1 LKSLNFKIFCVFLR
15 LNYLKVIY
23 PDNFENKIGFTRIRE
38 MLSEL
43 CLCDLGRR
51 NVEEVSFLT
60 HFDEVQELVFQTEE
74 FRQICLMEPSFPV
87 QHFIDATP
95 FLKKAR
101 LEGAFLD
108 VYEIFDL
115 KRSLDSIRAILS
127 FFKGKDHEKYP
138 QLRKI
143 MKEVKVFP
151 VISERIDAILT
162 KNGEIKDNAS
172 PELGAIRREMH
183 EKAASVAKVMQRILK
198 HAQSEG
204 LVDAETS
211 LTLRDGRPVIPVN
224 STYKRKIQGIV
235 HDESATGKTSFIEP
249 AETVHINNAIRELE
263 FAERREIIKIL
274 TAFTDLLRPYLEEL
288 AVAYGFLGKIDFIRA
303 KALLAIKINAVL
315 PSLFNQQEFNWVKA
329 VHPLLYLTLT
339 RENRDVVPLDISLK
353 PQGRMLL
360 ISGPNAGGKSVC
372 LKTVGLI
379 QYMLQCGLLVPVSEN
394 SEMGIFQNIFIDIG
408 DEQSIENDL
417 STYSSH
423 LFNMKYFLRNTSTHT
438 LILID
443 EFGTGTEPM
452 LGGAIAEAILAQLNE
467 KGTYGIITTHY
478 TNLKHYASK
487 SEGVVN
493 GAMLYDNHLMQ
504 PLFKLEIGQ
513 PGSSFAFEIARKI
526 GLPEEVLQDASSKI
540 GQDYVDFDKFL
551 REIARDKRYWESKR
565 ERVRQ
570 LEKKLDEL
578 VGQNSKEL
586 EQISK
591 ERKVIL
597 EKAKSEAKEV
607 LASANRQI
615 ENTIRQIRE
624 NQAEKEKT
632 KEARKSVEEFRKKL
646 DEPSADEEFILKKIE
661 KLKKREEQAKT
672 RNPKEQQSPETA
684 PAEKEHVIK
693 KGDKV
698 KLFGQDSVGEVLDV
712 NGKNFLVAFGQM
724 ITSLQESRIE
734 KISNNE
740 FKKASQQFTKNK
752 VTDAYNTYDRKL
764 NFKNNLDV
772 RGQRAEE
779 ALQKVQELL
788 DEAVMLNVSE
798 VRILHGKGNGILRH
812 MIREYLATVL
822 FIKSFRDE
830 QIEKGGT
837 GITVVE
843 ID

>member
-1 LKSLNFKIFCVFLR
+1 
-15 LNYLKVIY
+15 
-23 PDNFENKIGFTRIRE
+23 
-38 MLSEL
+38 
-43 CLCDLGRR
+43 
-51 NVEEVSFLT
+51 
-60 HFDEVQELVFQTEE
+60 
-74 FRQICLMEPSFPV
+74 MEPSFPV

-101 LEGAFLD
+101 IEGAYLD
-108 VYEIFDL
+108 VIEIFDL
-115 KRSLDSIRAILS
+115 KRSLDSIRGILN
-127 FFKGKDHEKYP
+127 FFKGKDNDQYP
-138 QLRKI
+138 RLKEL

-172 PELGAIRREMH
+172 PELASIRREIS

-204 LVDAETS
+204 IIDSDTS

-224 STYKRKIQGIV
+224 SAYKRKVQGIV

-249 AETVHINNAIRELE
+249 AETVNINNAIRELE

-288 AVAYGFLGKIDFIRA
+288 AIAYEFLGKIDFIRA
-303 KALLAIKINAVL
+303 KALLALKVNGVC
-315 PSLFNQQEFNWVKA
+315 PTLFDQQDFSWVKA
-329 VHPLLYLTLT
+329 VHPILFLNLSK
-339 RENRDVVPLDISLK
+339 EHRDVVPLDITLK
-353 PQGRMLL
+353 ASSRLLL

-394 SEMGIFQNIFIDIG
+394 SEMGLFNNIFIDIG

-423 LFNMKYFLRNTSTHT
+423 LFNMKHFLRYTSPQT
-438 LILID
+438 LVLID

-452 LGGAIAEAILAQLNE
+452 LGGAIAEAILAQLND
-467 KGTYGIITTHY
+467 KGTYGVITTHY
-478 TNLKHYASK
+478 TNLKHFASK
-487 SEGVVN
+487 SEGIVN

-504 PLFKLEIGQ
+504 PLFKLEMGQ

-570 LEKKLDEL
+570 LEKRLDEL
-578 VGQNSKEL
+578 VAKNSTEL

-591 ERKVIL
+591 ERKTIL
-597 EKAKSEAKEV
+597 DRAKAEAKEV
-607 LASANRQI
+607 LAGANRQI

-624 NQAEKEKT
+624 SQAEKEKT
-632 KEARKSVEEFRKKL
+632 KEVRKAVEEFRQKL
-646 DEPSADEEFILKKIE
+646 DEPNADEEYILRKIE
-661 KLKKREEQAKT
+661 KLKQREEHAKN
-672 RNPKEQQSPETA
+672 RKGKEQPAKQETPE
-684 PAEKEHVIK
+684 PEKDHVIK

-698 KLFGQDSVGEVLDV
+698 RLFGQDSVGEVLDI
-712 NGKNFLVAFGQM
+712 NGKNYLVAFGQM
-724 ITSLQESRIE
+724 ITSLPETRLE

-740 FKKASQQFTKNK
+740 FKKASQQITKGT
-752 VTDAYNTYDRKL
+752 VTEAYSTYDRKL
-764 NFKNNLDV
+764 NFKPNLDV

-812 MIREYLATVL
+812 MIREYLDTVP

-830 QIEKGGT
+830 HIEKGGT

-843 ID
+843 IE

>member
-1 LKSLNFKIFCVFLR
+1 M
-15 LNYLKVIY
+15 IY

-38 MLSEL
+38 MLSDL

-51 NVEEVSFLT
+51 NVEEMRFLT
-60 HFDEVQELVFQTEE
+60 QFDAIQELAFQTEE

-101 LEGAFLD
+101 IEGAYLD
-108 VYEIFDL
+108 VFEIFDL

-127 FFKGKDHEKYP
+127 FFKGKDNDKYP

-143 MKEVKVFP
+143 MQEVKVFP
-151 VISERIDAILT
+151 VISDRIDTILT

-172 PELGAIRREMH
+172 PELAAIRREMH

-204 LVDAETS
+204 IVDTETS
-211 LTLRDGRPVIPVN
+211 LTLRDGRPVIPIN

-263 FAERREIIKIL
+263 FTERREIIKIL
-274 TAFTDLLRPYLEEL
+274 TTFTDLLRPYLDEL
-288 AVAYGFLGKIDFIRA
+288 AVAYEFLGKIDFIRA
-303 KALLAIKINAVL
+303 KALLALKINAVL
-315 PSLFNQQEFNWVKA
+315 PILFNQQEFNWVKA
-329 VHPLLYLTLT
+329 IHPLLYLTLSK
-339 RENRDVVPLDISLK
+339 ENREVVPLEISLK
-353 PQGRMLL
+353 PQGRLLL

-379 QYMLQCGLLVPVSEN
+379 QYMLQCGLLVSVSEN
-394 SEMGIFQNIFIDIG
+394 SEMGIFNNIFMDIG

-423 LFNMKYFLRNTSTHT
+423 LFNMKYFLRNTSPQTM
-438 LILID
+438 ILID

-452 LGGAIAEAILAQLNE
+452 LGGAIAEAILAQLND
-467 KGTYGIITTHY
+467 KGTYGVITTHY

-570 LEKKLDEL
+570 LEKRLDEL
-578 VGQNSKEL
+578 VSQNSKEL

-591 ERKVIL
+591 ERKIIL
-597 EKAKSEAKEV
+597 EKAKSDAKEV
-607 LASANRQI
+607 LAGANRQI
-615 ENTIRQIRE
+615 ENTIRAIKE
-624 NQAEKEKT
+624 SQAEKEKT
-632 KEARKSVEEFRKKL
+632 KEVRKNIEEFRQKL
-646 DEPSADEEFILKKIE
+646 DEPNADEEYIQRKIE
-661 KLKKREEQAKT
+661 KLKQREEKSQNRKA
-672 RNPKEQQSPETA
+672 KEQPAKQETP

-712 NGKNFLVAFGQM
+712 NGKNYLVAFGQM
-724 ITSLQESRIE
+724 VTSLPESRIE

-740 FKKASQQFTKNK
+740 FKKAAQQISKMK
-752 VTDAYNTYDRKL
+752 VTEAYSTYDRKL
-764 NFKNNLDV
+764 NFKPNLDV

-812 MIREYLATVL
+812 MIREYLATVPFL
-822 FIKSFRDE
+822 KSYRDE
-830 QIEKGGT
+830 HVEKGGT

-843 ID
+843 IE

>member
-1 LKSLNFKIFCVFLR
+1 MIILR
-15 LNYLKVIY
+15 LLKEKVIY
-23 PDNFENKIGFTRIRE
+23 PDNFENKIGFARIRE

-43 CLCDLGRR
+43 CLCELGRK
-51 NVEEVSFLT
+51 NVDEISFLT
-60 HFDEVQELVFQTEE
+60 NFELIEEMVSQANE
-74 FRQICLMEPSFPV
+74 FRTICLMEPNFPV
-87 QHFIDATP
+87 QNFIDATP
-95 FLKKAR
+95 WLKKAR
-101 LEGAFLD
+101 LEGAHLE
-108 VYEIFDL
+108 VNEVFDL
-115 KRSLDSIRAILS
+115 KRSLDSIRAILH
-127 FFKGKDHEKYP
+127 FFKGKDEEQYP

-143 MKEVKVFP
+143 MREVKIFP
-151 VISERIDAILT
+151 VISDRIDAILT

-172 PELGAIRREMH
+172 PELASIRREISD
-183 EKAASVAKVMQRILK
+183 KAASVAKVMQRILK

-204 LVDAETS
+204 IVDVETS
-211 LTLRDGRPVIPVN
+211 LTLRDGRPVIPIN

-274 TAFTDLLRPYLEEL
+274 TAFTDILRPYLEEL
-288 AVAYGFLGKIDFIRA
+288 FLAYQFLGKIDFIRA
-303 KALLAIKINAVL
+303 KALFAIKINAVL
-315 PSLFNQQEFNWVKA
+315 PTLFNQQEFNWVKA
-329 VHPLLYLTLT
+329 VHPLLYLTLAK
-339 RENRDVVPLDISLK
+339 EKRDVVPLEISLK
-353 PQGRMLL
+353 PEGRLLL

-379 QYMLQCGLLVPVSEN
+379 QYMFQCGLLVPVSEN
-394 SEMGIFQNIFIDIG
+394 SEMGVFNNIFIDIG

-423 LFNMKYFLRNTSTHT
+423 LFNMKYFLKNTSPQT
-438 LILID
+438 LVLID

-452 LGGAIAEAILAQLNE
+452 LGGAIAEAILTQLND
-467 KGTYGIITTHY
+467 KGTYGVITTHY

-487 SEGVVN
+487 AEGVVN

-540 GQDYVDFDKFL
+540 GKDYVDFDKFL

-565 ERVRQ
+565 ERIRQ
-570 LEKKLDEL
+570 MEKRLDEL
-578 VGQNSKEL
+578 VEQNSKEL

-591 ERKVIL
+591 ERKVII
-597 EKAKSEAKEV
+597 EKAKNEAKEV
-607 LASANRQI
+607 LAGANRQI

-624 NQAEKEKT
+624 SQAEKEKT
-632 KEARKSVEEFRKKL
+632 KEARKNIEEFRQKL
-646 DEPSADEEFILKKIE
+646 EEPNADEEYILRKIE
-661 KLKKREEQAKT
+661 KLKQREEKSKNRKPEEKAAK
-672 RNPKEQQSPETA
+672 KETPE
-684 PAEKEHVIK
+684 PEKAHVIK

-698 KLFGQDSVGEVLDV
+698 KLFGQDTFGEVLDV
-712 NGKNFLVAFGQM
+712 NGKNYLVAFGQM
-724 ITSLQESRIE
+724 ITTLPESRIE
-734 KISNNE
+734 KISNSE
-740 FKKASQQFTKNK
+740 FKKAGQQLTKAK
-752 VTDAYNTYDRKL
+752 VTESYSTYDRKL
-764 NFKNNLDV
+764 NFKPNLDV
-772 RGQRAEE
+772 RGQRADE

-812 MIREYLATVL
+812 MIREYLATVP

-830 QIEKGGT
+830 NVDRGGT
-837 GITVVE
+837 GITIVE
-843 ID
+843 IE

>member
-1 LKSLNFKIFCVFLR
+1 M
-15 LNYLKVIY
+15 IY

-38 MLSEL
+38 MLSDL

-51 NVEEVSFLT
+51 NVEEMRFLT
-60 HFDEVQELVFQTEE
+60 QFEAIQELAFQTEE

-101 LEGAFLD
+101 IEGAYLD
-108 VYEIFDL
+108 VFEIFDL

-127 FFKGKDHEKYP
+127 FFKGKDNDKYP

-143 MKEVKVFP
+143 MQEVKVFP
-151 VISERIDAILT
+151 VISDRIDTILT

-172 PELGAIRREMH
+172 PELAAIRREMH

-204 LVDAETS
+204 IVDTETS
-211 LTLRDGRPVIPVN
+211 LTLRDGRPVIPIN

-274 TAFTDLLRPYLEEL
+274 TAFTDLLRPYLDEL
-288 AVAYGFLGKIDFIRA
+288 AIAYEFLGKIDFIRA
-303 KALLAIKINAVL
+303 KALLALKINAVL
-315 PSLFNQQEFNWVKA
+315 PILFNQQEFNWVKA
-329 VHPLLYLTLT
+329 IHPLLYLTLSK
-339 RENRDVVPLDISLK
+339 ENREVVPLEISLK
-353 PQGRMLL
+353 PQGRLLL

-379 QYMLQCGLLVPVSEN
+379 QYMLQCGLLVSVSEN
-394 SEMGIFQNIFIDIG
+394 SEMGIFNNIFMDIG

-423 LFNMKYFLRNTSTHT
+423 LFNMKYFLRNTSPQTM
-438 LILID
+438 ILID

-452 LGGAIAEAILAQLNE
+452 LGGAIAEAILTQLND
-467 KGTYGIITTHY
+467 KGTYGVITTHY

-565 ERVRQ
+565 DRVRQ
-570 LEKKLDEL
+570 LEKRLDEL
-578 VGQNSKEL
+578 VSQNSKEL

-591 ERKVIL
+591 ERKIIL

-607 LASANRQI
+607 LAGANRQI
-615 ENTIRQIRE
+615 ENTIRAIKE
-624 NQAEKEKT
+624 SQAEKEKT
-632 KEARKSVEEFRKKL
+632 KEVRKNIEEFRQKL
-646 DEPSADEEFILKKIE
+646 DEPNADEEYILRKIE
-661 KLKKREEQAKT
+661 KLKQREEKSQNRKGKDQPAK
-672 RNPKEQQSPETA
+672 QETA

-712 NGKNFLVAFGQM
+712 NGKNYLVAFGQM
-724 ITSLQESRIE
+724 VTSLPESRIE

-740 FKKASQQFTKNK
+740 FKKAAQQVSKMK
-752 VTDAYNTYDRKL
+752 VTEAYSTYDRKL
-764 NFKNNLDV
+764 NFKPNLDV

-812 MIREYLATVL
+812 MIREYLATVPFL
-822 FIKSFRDE
+822 KSYRDE
-830 QIEKGGT
+830 HVEKGGT

-843 ID
+843 IE

>member
-1 LKSLNFKIFCVFLR
+1 M
-15 LNYLKVIY
+15 IY

-38 MLSEL
+38 MLSYL

-51 NVEEVSFLT
+51 NVDEMRFLT
-60 HFDEVQELVFQTEE
+60 QFEAIQEMVFQTEE

-101 LEGAFLD
+101 IEGAYLD
-108 VYEIFDL
+108 VFEIFDL

-127 FFKGKDHEKYP
+127 FFKGKDNDKYP

-143 MKEVKVFP
+143 MQEVKVFP
-151 VISERIDAILT
+151 VISDRIDTILT

-172 PELGAIRREMH
+172 PELAAIRREMH
-183 EKAASVAKVMQRILK
+183 EKASSVAKVMQRILK

-204 LVDAETS
+204 IVDAETS
-211 LTLRDGRPVIPVN
+211 LTLRDGRPVIPIN

-274 TAFTDLLRPYLEEL
+274 TAFTDLLRPYLDEL
-288 AVAYGFLGKIDFIRA
+288 AVAYEFLGKIDFIRA
-303 KALLAIKINAVL
+303 KALLALKINAVL
-315 PSLFNQQEFNWVKA
+315 PTLFNQQEFSWVKA
-329 VHPLLYLTLT
+329 VHPLLYLTLSK
-339 RENRDVVPLDISLK
+339 ENREVVPLEISLK
-353 PQGRMLL
+353 PQGRLLL

-379 QYMLQCGLLVPVSEN
+379 QYMLQCGLLVSVSEN
-394 SEMGIFQNIFIDIG
+394 SEMGIFNNIFMDIG

-423 LFNMKYFLRNTSTHT
+423 LFNMKYFLRNTSPQTM
-438 LILID
+438 ILID

-452 LGGAIAEAILAQLNE
+452 LGGSIAEAILAQLND
-467 KGTYGIITTHY
+467 KGTYGVITTHY

-526 GLPEEVLQDASSKI
+526 GLPEEVLQDASTKI

-578 VGQNSKEL
+578 VSQNSKEL

-607 LASANRQI
+607 LAGANRQI
-615 ENTIRQIRE
+615 ENTIRAIKE
-624 NQAEKEKT
+624 SQAEKEKT
-632 KEARKSVEEFRKKL
+632 KEVRKNIEEFRQKL
-646 DEPSADEEFILKKIE
+646 DEPNADEEYILRKIE
-661 KLKKREEQAKT
+661 KLKQREEKSQNRKAKDQ
-672 RNPKEQQSPETA
+672 PAKQETP

-712 NGKNFLVAFGQM
+712 NGKNYLVAFGQM
-724 ITSLQESRIE
+724 VTSLPESRIE

-740 FKKASQQFTKNK
+740 FKKAAQQVSKMK
-752 VTDAYNTYDRKL
+752 VTEAYSTYDRKL
-764 NFKNNLDV
+764 NFKPNLDV

-788 DEAVMLNVSE
+788 DEAVMLNVGE

-812 MIREYLATVL
+812 MIREYLATVPFL
-822 FIKSFRDE
+822 KSYRDE
-830 QIEKGGT
+830 HIEKGGT

-843 ID
+843 IE

>member
-1 LKSLNFKIFCVFLR
+1 M
-15 LNYLKVIY
+15 IY
-23 PDNFENKIGFTRIRE
+23 PENFESKIGFSRIRE
-38 MLSEL
+38 MLADL
-43 CLCDLGRR
+43 CLCELGRK
-51 NVEEVSFLT
+51 NVEEMRFLT
-60 HFDEVQELVFQTEE
+60 LFEEIQELVFQTEE

-95 FLKKAR
+95 FLRKAR
-101 LEGAFLD
+101 IEGAYLA
-108 VYEIFDL
+108 VTEIFDL
-115 KRSLDSIRAILS
+115 KRSLDSIRAILG
-127 FFKGKDHEKYP
+127 FFKGKDNEQYP
-138 QLRKI
+138 RLRK
-143 MKEVKVFP
+143 MMHEVKIFP
-151 VISERIDAILT
+151 VISDRIDVILT

-172 PELGAIRREMH
+172 PELAAIRREMSD
-183 EKAASVAKVMQRILK
+183 KAASVAKVMHRILK

-211 LTLRDGRPVIPVN
+211 LTLRDGRPVIPVS

-288 AVAYGFLGKIDFIRA
+288 AIAYEFLGKIDFVRA
-303 KALLAIKINAVL
+303 KALFALKINAVL
-315 PSLFNQQEFNWVKA
+315 PSIFNQQEFNWVKA
-329 VHPLLYLTLT
+329 VHPILYLTLSK
-339 RENRDVVPLDISLK
+339 ENREVVPLDISLNV
-353 PQGRMLL
+353 QGRLLL

-372 LKTVGLI
+372 LKTAGLI
-379 QYMLQCGLLVPVSEN
+379 QYMLQCGLLVSVSEN
-394 SEMGIFQNIFIDIG
+394 SEMGIFNNIFIDIG

-423 LFNMKYFLRNTSTHT
+423 LFNMKYFLRNTSPQT

-452 LGGAIAEAILAQLNE
+452 LGGAIAEAILAQLNQ
-467 KGTYGIITTHY
+467 KGTFGIITTHY

-504 PLFKLEIGQ
+504 PLFKLEVGQ

-578 VGQNSKEL
+578 VVQNSKEL

-591 ERKVIL
+591 ERKTIL
-597 EKAKSEAKEV
+597 EKAKSDAKEV
-607 LASANRQI
+607 LAGANRQI
-615 ENTIRQIRE
+615 ENTIRTIKE
-624 NQAEKEKT
+624 SQAEKEKT
-632 KEARKSVEEFRKKL
+632 KVARKTIEEFREKL
-646 DEPSADEEFILKKIE
+646 EEPNPDEDYIQRKIE
-661 KLKKREEQAKT
+661 KLKQREEQLKN
-672 RNPKEQQSPETA
+672 RKPKEQVNKQQNQEP
-684 PAEKEHVIK
+684 EKEHVIK

-698 KLFGQDSVGEVLDV
+698 RLFGQDSVGEVLDIT
-712 NGKNFLVAFGQM
+712 GKNYLVAFGQM
-724 ITSLQESRIE
+724 VTSLPESRIE
-734 KISNNE
+734 KISNSE
-740 FKKASQQFTKNK
+740 FKKATQQFTKGK
-752 VTDAYNTYDRKL
+752 VTEAYSTYDRKL
-764 NFKNNLDV
+764 NFKSNLDV

-779 ALQKVQELL
+779 AIQKVQELL
-788 DEAVMLNVSE
+788 DEAVMLNCSE

-812 MIREYLATVL
+812 MIREYLATVP

-830 QIEKGGT
+830 QVEKGGT

-843 ID
+843 IE

>member
-1 LKSLNFKIFCVFLR
+1 M
-15 LNYLKVIY
+15 IY
-23 PDNFENKIGFTRIRE
+23 PDNFENKIGFTRVRE
-38 MLSEL
+38 MLSDL

-51 NVEEVSFLT
+51 NVDEMRFLT
-60 HFDEVQELVFQTEE
+60 QFEAIQEMVFQTEE

-101 LEGAFLD
+101 IEGAYLD
-108 VYEIFDL
+108 VFEIFDL
-115 KRSLDSIRAILS
+115 KRSLDSIRAILG
-127 FFKGKDHEKYP
+127 FFKGKDNDKYP

-143 MKEVKVFP
+143 MQEVKVFP
-151 VISERIDAILT
+151 VISDRIDTILT

-172 PELGAIRREMH
+172 PELAAIRREIH

-204 LVDAETS
+204 IVDAETS
-211 LTLRDGRPVIPVN
+211 LTLRDGRPVIPIN

-274 TAFTDLLRPYLEEL
+274 TAFTDLLRPYLDEL
-288 AVAYGFLGKIDFIRA
+288 AVAYEFLGKIDFIRA
-303 KALLAIKINAVL
+303 KALLALKINAVL
-315 PSLFNQQEFNWVKA
+315 PTLFNQQEFSWVKA
-329 VHPLLYLTLT
+329 VHPLLYLTLSK
-339 RENRDVVPLDISLK
+339 ENREVVPLEISLK
-353 PQGRMLL
+353 PQGRLLL

-379 QYMLQCGLLVPVSEN
+379 QYMLQCGLLVSVSEN
-394 SEMGIFQNIFIDIG
+394 SEMGIFNNIFMDIG

-423 LFNMKYFLRNTSTHT
+423 LFNMKYFLRNTSPQTM
-438 LILID
+438 ILID

-452 LGGAIAEAILAQLNE
+452 LGGAIAEAILAQLND
-467 KGTYGIITTHY
+467 KGTYGVITTHY

-526 GLPEEVLQDASSKI
+526 GLPEEVLQDASTKI

-570 LEKKLDEL
+570 LEKRLDEL
-578 VGQNSKEL
+578 VSQNSKEL

-607 LASANRQI
+607 LAGANRQI
-615 ENTIRQIRE
+615 ENTIRAIKE
-624 NQAEKEKT
+624 SQAEKEKT
-632 KEARKSVEEFRKKL
+632 KEVRKNIEEFRQKL
-646 DEPSADEEFILKKIE
+646 DEPNADEEYILRKIE
-661 KLKKREEQAKT
+661 KLKQREEKSQNRKAKDQ
-672 RNPKEQQSPETA
+672 PAKQETP

-712 NGKNFLVAFGQM
+712 NGKNYLVAFGQM
-724 ITSLQESRIE
+724 VTSLPESRIE

-740 FKKASQQFTKNK
+740 FKKAAQQVSKMK
-752 VTDAYNTYDRKL
+752 VTEAYSTYDRKL
-764 NFKNNLDV
+764 NFKPNLDV

-788 DEAVMLNVSE
+788 DEAVMLNVGE

-812 MIREYLATVL
+812 MIREYLATVPFL
-822 FIKSFRDE
+822 KSYRDE
-830 QIEKGGT
+830 HIEKGGT

-843 ID
+843 IE

>member
-1 LKSLNFKIFCVFLR
+1 M
-15 LNYLKVIY
+15 IY

-38 MLSEL
+38 MLSDL

-51 NVEEVSFLT
+51 NVDEMRFLT
-60 HFDEVQELVFQTEE
+60 QFEAIQEMVFQTEE

-101 LEGAFLD
+101 IEGAYLD
-108 VYEIFDL
+108 VFEIFDL

-127 FFKGKDHEKYP
+127 FFKGKDNDKYP

-143 MKEVKVFP
+143 MQEVKVFP
-151 VISERIDAILT
+151 VISDRIDTILT

-172 PELGAIRREMH
+172 PELAAIRREMH
-183 EKAASVAKVMQRILK
+183 EKASSVAKVMQRILK

-204 LVDAETS
+204 IVDAETS
-211 LTLRDGRPVIPVN
+211 LTLRDGRPVIPIN

-274 TAFTDLLRPYLEEL
+274 TAFTDLLRPYLDEL
-288 AVAYGFLGKIDFIRA
+288 AVAYEFLGKIDFIRA
-303 KALLAIKINAVL
+303 KALLALKINAVL
-315 PSLFNQQEFNWVKA
+315 PTLFNQQEFSWVKA
-329 VHPLLYLTLT
+329 VHPLLYLTLSK
-339 RENRDVVPLDISLK
+339 ENREVVPLEISLK
-353 PQGRMLL
+353 PQGRLLL

-379 QYMLQCGLLVPVSEN
+379 QYMLQCGLLVSVSEN
-394 SEMGIFQNIFIDIG
+394 SEMGIFNNIFMDIG

-423 LFNMKYFLRNTSTHT
+423 LFNMKYFLRNTSPQTM
-438 LILID
+438 ILID

-452 LGGAIAEAILAQLNE
+452 LGGAIAEAILAQLND
-467 KGTYGIITTHY
+467 KGTYGVITTHY

-526 GLPEEVLQDASSKI
+526 GLPEEVLQDASTKI

-570 LEKKLDEL
+570 LEKRLDEL
-578 VGQNSKEL
+578 VSQNSKEL

-607 LASANRQI
+607 LAGANRQI
-615 ENTIRQIRE
+615 ENTIRAIKE
-624 NQAEKEKT
+624 SQAEKEKT
-632 KEARKSVEEFRKKL
+632 KEVRKNIEEFRQKL
-646 DEPSADEEFILKKIE
+646 DEPNADEEYILRKIE
-661 KLKKREEQAKT
+661 KLKQREEKSQNRKAKDQ
-672 RNPKEQQSPETA
+672 PAKQETP

-712 NGKNFLVAFGQM
+712 NGKNYLVAFGQM
-724 ITSLQESRIE
+724 VTSLPESRIE

-740 FKKASQQFTKNK
+740 FKKAAQQVSKMK
-752 VTDAYNTYDRKL
+752 VTEAYSTYDRKL
-764 NFKNNLDV
+764 NFKPNLDV

-788 DEAVMLNVSE
+788 DEAVMLNVGE

-812 MIREYLATVL
+812 MIREYLATVPFL
-822 FIKSFRDE
+822 KSYRDE
-830 QIEKGGT
+830 HIEKGGT

-843 ID
+843 IE

>member
-1 LKSLNFKIFCVFLR
+1 MYFCAVIDK
-15 LNYLKVIY
+15 KVIY
-23 PDNFENKIGFTRIRE
+23 PDNFENKIGFARIRE
-38 MLSEL
+38 MLTEL
-43 CLCDLGRR
+43 CLCELGRR
-51 NVEEVSFLT
+51 NVEDIRFLDSF
-60 HFDEVQELVFQTEE
+60 EEIQELVLQTEE

-95 FLKKAR
+95 FIRKAR
-101 LEGAFLD
+101 IEGAYLD
-108 VYEIFDL
+108 VFEIFDL

-127 FFKGKDHEKYP
+127 FFKGKDNDQYP
-138 QLRKI
+138 QLRRI

-151 VISERIDAILT
+151 VISDRIDAILT
-162 KNGEIKDNAS
+162 KTGEIKDNAS
-172 PELGAIRREMH
+172 PELAAIRREMG

-204 LVDAETS
+204 LVDAETG
-211 LTLRDGRPVIPVN
+211 LTLRDGRPVIPIS

-235 HDESATGKTSFIEP
+235 HDESATGKTSYIEP

-274 TAFTDLLRPYLEEL
+274 TAFTDVLRPYLDEL
-288 AVAYGFLGKIDFIRA
+288 VVAYEFLGKIDFIRA
-303 KALLAIKINAVL
+303 KALLALKIRAVL
-315 PSLFNQQEFNWVKA
+315 PTLFNQQEFNWVKA
-329 VHPLLYLTLT
+329 IHPLLFLNLSK
-339 RENRDVVPLDISLK
+339 ENREVVPLEISLK
-353 PQGRMLL
+353 PQGRLLL

-394 SEMGIFQNIFIDIG
+394 SEMGIFDNIFIDIG

-423 LFNMKYFLRNTSTHT
+423 LFNMKYFLRNTSPQT

-452 LGGAIAEAILAQLNE
+452 LGGAIAEAILAQMNE
-467 KGTYGIITTHY
+467 KGTYGVITTHY

-487 SEGVVN
+487 AEGVVN

-570 LEKKLDEL
+570 LEKRLDEL
-578 VGQNSKEL
+578 VVQNSKEL
-586 EQISK
+586 EQLSK
-591 ERKVIL
+591 ERKTIL
-597 EKAKSEAKEV
+597 EKAKNEAKEV
-607 LASANRQI
+607 LAGANRQI
-615 ENTIRQIRE
+615 ENTIRAIKE
-624 NQAEKEKT
+624 SQAEKEKT
-632 KEARKSVEEFRKKL
+632 KVARKNIEEYRQKL
-646 DEPSADEEFILKKIE
+646 DEPNPDEEFILRKIE
-661 KLKKREEQAKT
+661 KLKQREERTKD
-672 RNPKEQQSPETA
+672 RKGKEQ
-684 PAEKEHVIK
+684 PAKVEEAASSEKEHVIK

-698 KLFGQDSVGEVLDV
+698 RLFGQDSVGEVLDV
-712 NGKNFLVAFGQM
+712 NGKNYLVAFGQM
-724 ITSLQESRIE
+724 VTSLPESRIE

-740 FKKASQQFTKNK
+740 YKKAGQQTTRVK
-752 VTDAYNTYDRKL
+752 VTDAYSTYDRKL
-764 NFKNNLDV
+764 NFKPNLDV
-772 RGQRAEE
+772 RGQRADE
-779 ALQKVQELL
+779 AIQKVQELV

-798 VRILHGKGNGILRH
+798 VRVLHGKGNGILRQ
-812 MIREYLATVL
+812 MIREYLATL
-822 FIKSFRDE
+822 PFIKKFRDE
-830 QIEKGGT
+830 HVEKGGT
-837 GITVVE
+837 GITIVE
-843 ID
+843 IE

>member
-1 LKSLNFKIFCVFLR
+1 
-15 LNYLKVIY
+15 VIY

-38 MLSEL
+38 MLTDL
-43 CLCDLGRR
+43 CLCDLGRKSVNEIR
-51 NVEEVSFLT
+51 FLT
-60 HFDEVQELVFQTEE
+60 HFEAIQELVWQTEE

-95 FLKKAR
+95 FLRKAR
-101 LEGAFLD
+101 IEGAYLD
-108 VYEIFDL
+108 VFEIFDL

-127 FFKGKDHEKYP
+127 FFKGKDNEQYP
-138 QLRKI
+138 QLRKL
-143 MKEVKVFP
+143 MQEVKVFP
-151 VISERIDAILT
+151 VISDRIDAILT

-172 PELGAIRREMH
+172 PELAAIRREMH

-204 LVDAETS
+204 IVDAETS
-211 LTLRDGRPVIPVN
+211 LTLREGRPVIPIN

-288 AVAYGFLGKIDFIRA
+288 AIAYEFLGKIDFIRA
-303 KALLAIKINAVL
+303 KALLALKINGIL
-315 PSLFNQQEFNWVKA
+315 PILFNQQEFNWVKA
-329 VHPLLYLTLT
+329 VHPLLYLTLSK
-339 RENRDVVPLDISLK
+339 ENREVVPLEISLK
-353 PQGRMLL
+353 PQGRLLL

-379 QYMLQCGLLVPVSEN
+379 QYMLQCGLLVSVSEN
-394 SEMGIFQNIFIDIG
+394 SEMGIFNNIFMDIG

-423 LFNMKYFLRNTSTHT
+423 LFNMKYFLRNTSPQTM
-438 LILID
+438 ILID

-452 LGGAIAEAILAQLNE
+452 LGGAIAEAILTQLND
-467 KGTYGIITTHY
+467 KGTYGVITTHY

-526 GLPEEVLQDASSKI
+526 GLPEDVLLDASSKI

-570 LEKKLDEL
+570 LEKRLDDL
-578 VGQNSKEL
+578 VSQNSKEL

-591 ERKVIL
+591 ERKLIL

-607 LASANRQI
+607 LAGANRQI
-615 ENTIRQIRE
+615 ENTIRTIKE

-632 KEARKSVEEFRKKL
+632 KEARKTIEEFRQKL
-646 DEPSADEEFILKKIE
+646 DEPNADEEFIQRKIE
-661 KLKKREEQAKT
+661 KIKQREEHAKNRKIKDQPDKQET
-672 RNPKEQQSPETA
+672 PVPE
-684 PAEKEHVIK
+684 KDHIIK

-724 ITSLQESRIE
+724 VTSLPESRIE

-740 FKKASQQFTKNK
+740 FKKATQQITKMK
-752 VTDAYNTYDRKL
+752 VTEAYNTYDRKL
-764 NFKNNLDV
+764 NFKPNLDV
-772 RGQRAEE
+772 RGQRADE

-788 DEAVMLNVSE
+788 DEAVMLNVDE
-798 VRILHGKGNGILRH
+798 VRVLHGKGTGILRQ
-812 MIREYLATVL
+812 MIREYLATVP
-822 FIKSFRDE
+822 FIKSYRDE
-830 QIEKGGT
+830 HIEKGGT

-843 ID
+843 IE